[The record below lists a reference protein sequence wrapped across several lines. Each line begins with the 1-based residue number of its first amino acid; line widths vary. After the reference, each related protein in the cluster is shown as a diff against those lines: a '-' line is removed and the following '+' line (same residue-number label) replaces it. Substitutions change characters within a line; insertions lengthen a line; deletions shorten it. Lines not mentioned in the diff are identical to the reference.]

1 LGEGEFVFFLHF
13 VSSSS
18 SLAPKLG
25 CLWNLIFFFLVF
37 FFLFF
42 FFLVVVFFFFVF
54 FRSSFLYLLP
64 LHPLVVP
71 CKSLVFSHD
80 ESNIIVDKQP

>member
-1 LGEGEFVFFLHF
+1 LFFSFHF

-25 CLWNLIFFFLVF
+25 CLWNLIFFLVAF
-37 FFLFF
+37 FFF
-42 FFLVVVFFFFVF
+42 FFLLVFFFFVF

-64 LHPLVVP
+64 LHPLVVA

-80 ESNIIVDKQP
+80 ERNIIVDKQP